1 MSNLED
7 MSLALLNA
15 KMFVDDDIVNGSL
28 IDQNNLSSW
37 LRNWIINYHSENS

>member
-15 KMFVDDDIVNGSL
+15 KMFVDSFNLNDSL
-28 IDQNNLSSW
+28 VDQNNLSSW
-37 LRNWIINYHSENS
+37 LRNWIISYHS